1 MFNIQAEEQRL
12 KKRYM
17 QISSDLFNYSND
29 FVAAVDDYFIYSF
42 FMINQDM
49 VPFMDNYPDYV
60 FSQHDFK
67 DATDL
72 QHSYSLYRNSLAQ
85 GHNNDIV
92 SYASVNGR
100 DFAILNIPAE
110 TYTEAS
116 ILQTSLDK
124 RSLRRLSKMLSEY
137 HTGYTK
143 LAKESDAEQEQI
155 KQELAM
161 LKTYNEVS
169 GNA

>member
-1 MFNIQAEEQRL
+1 MFDIRKEVQRL
-12 KKRYM
+12 KKRYEK
-17 QISSDLFNYSND
+17 ISSNLYNYSND
-29 FVAAVDDYFIYSF
+29 FVADVDDYFMYSF
-42 FMINQDM
+42 CMINQDM

-60 FSQHDFK
+60 FSQHDYK

-85 GHNNDIV
+85 GHNNDVV

-100 DFAILNIPAE
+100 DFAVLYIPVD
-110 TYTEAS
+110 TYNDAS

-161 LKTYNEVS
+161 LKTYNEVA